1 MATVQKQSS
10 PSGLGWVIGLIVAVT
25 AWRLLIAD
33 LLPLTRDEAY
43 YYDWA
48 SRLAWGYFDHPPG
61 VALLGLGAQFDPGSV
76 FSARIGALLL
86 GAASLIAVWRLYLAA
101 GLRAGQGLVLAL
113 LLAATVFP
121 SLVAGVITTP
131 DTVLALCWPLA
142 LHEALRALKG
152 QRRRW
157 LSAGLVTGLGL
168 LGKYTMVV
176 IGPVFLWALLRTDPK
191 ALRTR
196 WPYLGGLLALLVLAP
211 HLLWN
216 AHNDWLTLRFQFGHG
231 FSTDTGPLALAATE
245 LPAASGPQAYRAEPP
260 AAMDLGERL
269 GSLAGFLG
277 EQLAFWGL
285 VLVPLGI
292 ALWRMAWRA
301 NRPGAR
307 TDPPT
312 STDHRGESRRSG
324 QPITLPQPGLAPLDP
339 TAVPL
344 LSAAALFPL
353 ALFGTIA
360 LGSEVEANWAAMYVV
375 GAVPFVALLLRP
387 SARWVWSAAGLN
399 LALVS
404 LYALHAATAFPPLP
418 DVAQRMVRES
428 RGYASLADYAADLS
442 APVIADRY
450 QFAAMLNFH
459 QPQLHV
465 TQWPNIRRPSEYSR
479 GRIQPL
485 PDLETLQR
493 NGFWLIARKFSPPM
507 IPGFEPQETRTAYG
521 CKDGQFSMLEGA
533 TGWWASDCDDPA
545 NVWRL
550 YYYAPRAKSS
560 ATASIHD
567 THQVAAPGQ

>member
-1 MATVQKQSS
+1 
-10 PSGLGWVIGLIVAVT
+10 VIGLIVAVT

-61 VALLGLGAQFDPGSV
+61 VALLGLGAQLDPGSV
-76 FSARIGALLL
+76 FSARLGALLL
-86 GAASLIAVWRLYLAA
+86 GTASLIALWRLYLAA

-142 LHEALRALKG
+142 LHEALRALQG

-176 IGPVFLWALLRTDPK
+176 IGPVFLWALLRTDPL
-191 ALRTR
+191 ALRSR
-196 WPYLGGLLALLVLAP
+196 WPYLGGLIALLVFTP

-216 AHNDWLTLRFQFGHG
+216 AQNDWLTLRFQFGHG
-231 FSTDTGPLALAATE
+231 FSTETGPLAISATE
-245 LPAASGPQAYRAEPP
+245 LPAASGPHAYSADIPS
-260 AAMDLGERL
+260 AMDLGERL
-269 GSLAGFLG
+269 GSLASFVG

-285 VLVPLGI
+285 VLLPIGM
-292 ALWRMAWRA
+292 ALWRSKWSAEARA
-301 NRPGAR
+301 VLGGLQAEIRRPDRSVSRNAG
-307 TDPPT
+307 P
-312 STDHRGESRRSG
+312 SRRIFA
-324 QPITLPQPGLAPLDP
+324 QLEP

-344 LSAAALFPL
+344 LSAAAFIPL
-353 ALFGTIA
+353 VLFGVIA

-387 SARWVWSAAGLN
+387 VAPWVLAAVGLN
-399 LALVS
+399 LVLVS

-418 DVAQRMVRES
+418 DVAQRVVRES
-428 RGYASLADYAADLS
+428 RGYESLADYAAELS
-442 APVIADRY
+442 APVLADRY
-450 QFAAMLNFH
+450 QFAAMLNFY

-485 PDLETLQR
+485 PDLEDLQR
-493 NGFWLIARKFSPPM
+493 SGFWLVARKFSPPL
-507 IPGFEPQETRTAYG
+507 IAGFEPQETRTAYG
-521 CKDGQFSMLEGA
+521 CKDRRFHVLEGV
-533 TGWWASDCDDPA
+533 TGWGASDCNDPA

-550 YYYAPRAKSS
+550 YRYRSGSPAEVTP
-560 ATASIHD
+560 
-567 THQVAAPGQ
+567 